1 MKKIITWFIFIAWI
15 ILLISLTAC
24 SPTWHVKKAV
34 KKGYNPHKEVIE
46 VERLELVHV
55 HDTITNELIRVDT
68 IRTKETRTVYQDRP
82 LLRYETRL
90 IRDTVRIVT
99 RAETAQKQSENK
111 KAIDTIKAENKRS
124 KWWIW
129 LLIGLAAGVFHKQ
142 ILKIIR
148 KLIIKV

>member
-1 MKKIITWFIFIAWI
+1 MKYLLI
-15 ILLISLTAC
+15 ILLFASC
-24 SPTWHVKKAV
+24 SQVWHVKKAV
-34 KKGYNPHKEVIE
+34 KKGYNPQKEVIE

-99 RAETAQKQSENK
+99 RAETAQKQSEDK
-111 KAIDTIKAENKRS
+111 KAIKTTKIENKRS
-124 KWWIW
+124 NWWVW
-129 LLIGLAAGVFHKQ
+129 LLIGVSIGTFRKQ
-142 ILKIIR
+142 IFQIVR